1 MLCVFSAPLSINEL
15 MKNRESGMGG
25 DSSQFLQ
32 ECFMSDPVNLLLSRF
47 WAYIFILNV
56 IFTKILLNSSPS
68 LVLSYE
74 NLFFFSSHYQMRQL
88 IGNVKDQ

>member
-1 MLCVFSAPLSINEL
+1 MFSAPLSINEL
-15 MKNRESGMGG
+15 MKTRESGMGR

-74 NLFFFSSHYQMRQL
+74 NLFF
-88 IGNVKDQ
+88 